1 MAAYAIFLWH
11 IYYLYENKA
20 IQRINFLRN
29 NRHGKNNSP
38 NIFYFSG
45 VFGQSQFLRRLAA
58 SKLKICA
65 GAYSAKR

>member
-20 IQRINFLRN
+20 IQRRNFLRN

-45 VFGQSQFLRRLAA
+45 VFA
-58 SKLKICA
+58 SLNFCRDWRHKN
-65 GAYSAKR
+65 